1 MKLQHILYFPLI
13 YGCRRKGFLPL
24 GPILLLDLGIHLK
37 VYTTLVMLNLNLVL
51 LNFVTLFTV
60 VS

>member
-24 GPILLLDLGIHLK
+24 GPILL
-37 VYTTLVMLNLNLVL
+37 
-51 LNFVTLFTV
+51 
-60 VS
+60 